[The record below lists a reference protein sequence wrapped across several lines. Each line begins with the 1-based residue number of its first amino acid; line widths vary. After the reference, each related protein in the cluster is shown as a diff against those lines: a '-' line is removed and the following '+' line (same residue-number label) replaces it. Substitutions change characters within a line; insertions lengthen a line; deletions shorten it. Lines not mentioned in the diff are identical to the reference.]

1 MGATVGMLGWEGGES
16 EMGGQPC
23 MIVCSL
29 SQGGTVGMVGV
40 SQRWGDSLA

>member
-1 MGATVGMLGWEGGES
+1 MLGWEGGES

-29 SQGGTVGMVGV
+29 SQGGTVGMVGWEGGE
-40 SQRWGDSLA
+40 SEMGDSLA